1 MLRSVRPWLISLLVH
16 ALLFFGM
23 WQLRAPAPATK
34 PTPITV
40 SLWQAPAAS
49 KPATP
54 ATQLAA
60 DEPATTHTEAA
71 SAAQIKATAVTT
83 RIKPLPVAKPV
94 SRSALSKPTST
105 TPVADKPASHATPAM
120 ADPPANSPAIIEPR
134 RSGSLFERASGY
146 LQAQQQRELSQAEL
160 KALSQRAAS
169 PQSRPIAKQHQ
180 AELAASGMASN
191 VLDVLDDGRQLV
203 KVGQSCFL
211 ASPNTD
217 LLKDPLS
224 AKSVP
229 CEQKVSTADQINS
242 ILEQRR
248 NRHLGRE

>member
-1 MLRSVRPWLISLLVH
+1 MLRRARPWFISLLVH
-16 ALLFFGM
+16 AGLFFGI
-23 WQLRAPAPATK
+23 WQLRAPAPAPQPK
-34 PTPITV
+34 PIAV

-49 KPATP
+49 KPAAALP
-54 ATQLAA
+54 ATQHAA
-60 DEPATTHTEAA
+60 DKPATAQTA
-71 SAAQIKATAVTT
+71 SAAQTTPTAVTT
-83 RIKPLPVAKPV
+83 RMKPPSVAKPV
-94 SRSALSKPTST
+94 STQAPAKSKTS
-105 TPVADKPASHATPAM
+105 TPVASLPERSTTPAM
-120 ADPPANSPAIIEPR
+120 ADPPANSPTIIEPR

-146 LQAQQQRELSQAEL
+146 LQTQQQRELSSAEL
-160 KALSQRAAS
+160 QALSQRAES
-169 PQSRPIAKQHQ
+169 PQSRSLTKQHQ

-191 VLDVLDDGRQLV
+191 VLDVLDDGRQVV
-203 KVGQSCFL
+203 KVGEGCFL

-248 NRHLGRE
+248 NRHLDRD

>member
-1 MLRSVRPWLISLLVH
+1 MLRSGRPWLISLLVH

-23 WQLRAPAPATK
+23 WQLRAPTPATK

-49 KPATP
+49 KAAMP
-54 ATQLAA
+54 ATQHAA
-60 DEPATTHTEAA
+60 DKPATTHTEAA
-71 SAAQIKATAVTT
+71 STPEIKATAVTT
-83 RIKPLPVAKPV
+83 RMKPQSVAKPV
-94 SRSALSKPTST
+94 STQAPAKSKAS
-105 TPVADKPASHATPAM
+105 TPVASEPESSTTPAM

-160 KALSQRAAS
+160 QALSQRAAS

-191 VLDVLDDGRQLV
+191 VLDVLDDGRQVV

-229 CEQKVSTADQINS
+229 CDQKVSTADQINS

-248 NRHLGRE
+248 NRHLGRD